1 MEQLMGV
8 IKLIS
13 EKYVGNIV
21 MILDEKSLTLEYS
34 HYRKEIK
41 SLCEV
46 LYIEEFENK
55 LKVKSLF
62 GRINEITDLKGL
74 EEIILTLQKQS
85 VIKDLSDEEVI
96 KIKEK
101 YITGTK
107 IELIKM
113 YDLQELQTGTK
124 GTVNFVD
131 DMGTIH
137 MKWENG
143 STLGLIDG
151 LDEFKII

>member
-1 MEQLMGV
+1 MGV

-62 GRINEITDLKGL
+62 GRINEIT
-74 EEIILTLQKQS
+74 
-85 VIKDLSDEEVI
+85 V
-96 KIKEK
+96 
-101 YITGTK
+101 
-107 IELIKM
+107 
-113 YDLQELQTGTK
+113 
-124 GTVNFVD
+124 
-131 DMGTIH
+131 
-137 MKWENG
+137 
-143 STLGLIDG
+143 
-151 LDEFKII
+151 